1 MILHVD
7 LYLQLCYIHLIAL
20 KMCAYPAVC
29 VCVCV
34 YMCDEL

>member
-1 MILHVD
+1 MILHVY

-20 KMCAYPAVC
+20 KMCVYSAVC
-29 VCVCV
+29 VCVCI